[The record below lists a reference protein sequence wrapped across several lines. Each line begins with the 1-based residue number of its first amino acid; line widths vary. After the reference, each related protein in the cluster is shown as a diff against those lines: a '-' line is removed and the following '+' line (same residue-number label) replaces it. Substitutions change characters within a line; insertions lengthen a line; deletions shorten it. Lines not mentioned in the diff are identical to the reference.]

1 MNCKSAGSSLVRT
14 EPHGTG
20 RYQTKEITGSQ
31 YLNSFR
37 TLSLLCVSP
46 CMFAPFSEQD
56 PMFPLKRKVICHTLP
71 DHGVLSI
78 VGTYEVVRVVAVI
91 KNTVMEFLL
100 SPFAFFLMVLDK
112 QLILYFYVCLLQN
125 IKSPQSDSQS
135 SFQFQWRLK
144 QRWKKYTPD
153 LMYNSVPWCFLQ
165 NTLSVVLK
173 VWSWIPWG
181 SLRLFHGP
189 YKVKLIFIIILRHC
203 FFHFHCLMR
212 VHVDFSEAT

>member
-56 PMFPLKRKVICHTLP
+56 PMFPLKRKVICHALP
-71 DHGVLSI
+71 YHGVLSI

-125 IKSPQSDSQS
+125 IKSPQKHLFSRGKNANIS
-135 SFQFQWRLK
+135 SVAKLVSSRFT
-144 QRWKKYTPD
+144 KKISI
-153 LMYNSVPWCFLQ
+153 N
-165 NTLSVVLK
+165 
-173 VWSWIPWG
+173 
-181 SLRLFHGP
+181 
-189 YKVKLIFIIILRHC
+189 
-203 FFHFHCLMR
+203 R
-212 VHVDFSEAT
+212 VDM